1 MLYISPIIYFILN
14 FVSPAPADVSQDI
27 FKNSTLQLKVS
38 HDCVRMV
45 PLSSQIKGT
54 IFDVNN

>member
-1 MLYISPIIYFILN
+1 MLLSAIIYFILN
-14 FVSPAPADVSQDI
+14 IVSPAPADVSQDI
-27 FKNSTLQLKVS
+27 FKNSTLQFKVS